1 MTVPNEISTSPFAS
15 KLGTNYCP
23 LDDEVLQ
30 IRALLTAP
38 LSRLKQIDDQ
48 IAELQKAIDE
58 LVEERERV
66 RSFVDPHQDL
76 ISPFRRLP
84 LDVVQEIFVACLPT
98 HRNCVM
104 SALEAPVLLGRIC
117 SAWRSISLGTPRLW
131 ARLHIVEPSRSGGGA
146 WSSDSGPAFE
156 GKLAQRLETT
166 KIWLGRSGQCPLSI
180 SFQGTHDPPPQPDVD
195 LPANT
200 HLFMDVIIS
209 VAPRWEDIT
218 LRASSSALEMLSS
231 LTEHDVPMLQRVE
244 LSVGP
249 GSPNGR
255 STFAFLGAPRLK
267 DFTVAAGATDNIS
280 ELPVRW
286 GNLTHLSAAG
296 FGNGS
301 FSSLGV
307 FELLAKC
314 SQLRECWLYL
324 SQSHGLSSPPD
335 GSASSSIQLPFLHS
349 LHISSFDTPV
359 DDIGNIF
366 RRLSLPKLRYLDLRG
381 QVDLDFTVQ
390 TFPLVG
396 ILLAFLAVSSC
407 FESLDIDTQHFSSP
421 ALVELF
427 RGLPATTTCLHI
439 VDRLHAWSPVDESGI
454 LNDAAMAVLTP
465 TPENPGSCPALQE
478 LIITRCKAPSDAAL
492 LQFLKA
498 RMAVPANPL
507 RKVKI
512 MFHRERQ
519 FDIFPDIQRLLDDGR
534 IEVSTIYSPP
544 HKSAGAFSPWA
555 GLPEANG
562 WTRDEFEQEFL

>member
-1 MTVPNEISTSPFAS
+1 MTAPNEIFMASPFAS

-66 RSFVDPHQDL
+66 ASFAEPHKDL

-84 LDVVQEIFVACLPT
+84 LDVIQEIFVACLPT

-117 SAWRSISLGTPRLW
+117 SAWRIISLGTPQLW
-131 ARLHIVEPSRSGGGA
+131 ARLHIVEPSRSLA
-146 WSSDSGPAFE
+146 PWSSDSGPAFE

-180 SFQGTHDPPPQPDVD
+180 SLQGAHDPPPLPDVD

-209 VAPRWEDIT
+209 VPPRWEDIT
-218 LRASSSALEMLSS
+218 LVASSSALEMLSG
-231 LTEHDVPMLQRVE
+231 LTEHDAPILRKFEMSASSGSQN
-244 LSVGP
+244 GP
-249 GSPNGR
+249 
-255 STFAFLGAPRLK
+255 TTCALLGAPRLK
-267 DFTVAAGATDNIS
+267 DFTFSAGATQNFR

-296 FGNGS
+296 FGDGS

-314 SQLRECWLYL
+314 SQLRECRLYL

-349 LHISSFDTPV
+349 FHISSFDIPV
-359 DDIGNIF
+359 DDIRNIF
-366 RRLSLPKLRYLDLRG
+366 RRLSLPKLRHLDIHGQLDL
-381 QVDLDFTVQ
+381 DLTLQNFAGVE
-390 TFPLVG
+390 

-407 FESLDIDTQHFSSP
+407 FESLSMDTQQFSSP
-421 ALVELF
+421 ALVELL
-427 RGLPATTTCLHI
+427 RGLPPTTISLRI
-439 VDRLHAWSPVDESGI
+439 VDGTHSWSPMDESGM
-454 LNDAAMAVLTP
+454 LDDAAVAVLTP

-478 LIITRCKAPSDAAL
+478 LIITRCIALSDAAL

-498 RMAVPANPL
+498 RMAIPANPL

-512 MFHRERQ
+512 KFRRERQ
-519 FDIFPDIQRLLDDGR
+519 FDIFPDIQPFLDDGR
-534 IEVSTIYSPP
+534 IEVSAIYPPP
-544 HKSAGAFSPWA
+544 HPATVGTFSPWK
-555 GLPEANG
+555 GLPDAPEMKV
-562 WTRDEFEQEFL
+562 WTQDEF